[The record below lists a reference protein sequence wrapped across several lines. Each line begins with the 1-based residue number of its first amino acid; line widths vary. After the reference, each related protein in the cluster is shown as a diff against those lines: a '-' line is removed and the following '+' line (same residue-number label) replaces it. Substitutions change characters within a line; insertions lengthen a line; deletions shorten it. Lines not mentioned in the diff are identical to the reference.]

1 MPRFRVCDYR
11 QRLMISVSLEEQLVS
26 GTLEHAIH
34 YLIEERVEDS
44 WFEDLYANDETGAPA
59 YPPRMLLK
67 IILFGYSRGLISSR
81 KLERAC
87 RENVTFMALSCGE
100 HPDHSTFAE
109 FVGKLDGR
117 ITAVFSEVLL
127 ICHEEGLLGGS
138 HFSLDGLKLP
148 ANASRENSGTFSDL
162 RHKLNKI
169 EAKLK
174 EKIAAHAR
182 QDREERKTSKRQD
195 AAQVEGDVERRRSE
209 ASIER
214 LRRKSERLRDFL
226 AANEPKQ
233 GARQE
238 VQSNVTDNDSC
249 RMHTSHGTLQGY
261 NAQALVDIRH
271 QIIIHGEAMGAG
283 QDYRHVG
290 PMLEGAADNLE
301 WAGVADEIPLAG
313 ATFSADCNYHS
324 HENLAACAE
333 AGVDAYIP
341 DTNFRKRDPRFAT
354 QERHVPKEERS
365 EPRRFGVEHFSYD
378 GETDSYRC
386 PKGKVLRLEAA
397 AAYDQRGNVY
407 RRYQARRE
415 DCASCPL
422 REQCIQRGGARRTLH
437 IPINGEQH
445 PTTLSQQMRAKIDLP
460 ESRPIYAR
468 RLAIVEPVFANIRT
482 AKGMD
487 RFTYRGKDKVNTQWL
502 LYCLVHNLEK
512 IAHYGSKWM
521 ERVGFFA
528 AHGLQMLLIA
538 IFHRFR
544 AGSSAILRPLSSN
557 PPLTSLIL
565 SRSG

>member
-1 MPRFRVCDYR
+1 
-11 QRLMISVSLEEQLVS
+11 MIPVSLEEQLVA

-44 WFEDLYANDETGAPA
+44 WFEDLYANDQTGAPA

-100 HPDHSTFAE
+100 HPDHSTFAQ
-109 FVGKLDGR
+109 FVGQLDGR

-148 ANASRENSGTFSDL
+148 ANASREHSGTFSDL
-162 RHKLNKI
+162 RHKLKKL
-169 EAKLK
+169 EARLK

-182 QDREERKTSKRQD
+182 QDRQEAKGSRRGRKAEPGDCTVEARRQE
-195 AAQVEGDVERRRSE
+195 Q
-209 ASIER
+209 SIER
-214 LRRKSERLRDFL
+214 LRRKSERLREFL
-226 AANEPKQ
+226 AQNEPKE
-233 GARQE
+233 GARRE

-261 NAQALVDIRH
+261 NAQALVDSRH
-271 QIIIHGEAMGAG
+271 QVIVHGEAMGAG
-283 QDYRHVG
+283 QDYRHAG
-290 PMLEGAADNLE
+290 PMLEGAAENLE
-301 WAGVADEIPLAG
+301 GAGIAEEVPLSG

-324 HENLAACAE
+324 HENLAACAQ

-354 QERHVPKEERS
+354 QERHKPKAEQGES
-365 EPRRFGVEHFSYD
+365 RRLGLEHFSYD
-378 GETDSYRC
+378 EATDSYRC

-397 AAYDQRGNVY
+397 TTFDQRGNVY

-415 DCASCPL
+415 DCEACPL
-422 REQCIQRGGARRTLH
+422 REQCLQRGTRRTLH
-437 IPINGEQH
+437 IPINGHKH

-460 ESRPIYAR
+460 ESRAIYAQ

-482 AKGMD
+482 AKGMN

-512 IAHYGSKWM
+512 IAHN
-521 ERVGFFA
+521 
-528 AHGLQMLLIA
+528 GLLWLEKAIRATDEHLRKLFMRPIGAFLLA
-538 IFHRFR
+538 LH
-544 AGSSAILRPLSSN
+544 AILR
-557 PPLTSLIL
+557 L
-565 SRSG
+565 SRLTPSLN

>member
-1 MPRFRVCDYR
+1 MPRFKGCDYR
-11 QRLMISVSLEEQLVS
+11 QRLMIPVSLEEQLVG

-44 WFEDLYANDETGAPA
+44 WFEELYANDETGAPA

-100 HPDHSTFAE
+100 HPDHSTFAD

-162 RHKLNKI
+162 RHKLAKI

-174 EKIAAHAR
+174 EKIAAHAKC
-182 QDREERKTSKRQD
+182 DRRERK
-195 AAQVEGDVERRRSE
+195 RSSRGSTPEDSDRTIE
-209 ASIER
+209 ARHQEESIER
-214 LRRKSERLRDFL
+214 LRRKSERLREFL
-226 AANEPKQ
+226 TANEPKQ
-233 GARQE
+233 GARRE

-261 NAQALVDIRH
+261 NAQALVDSRH
-271 QIIIHGEAMGAG
+271 QIIVHGEAMGAG

-301 WAGVADEIPLAG
+301 WAGIAEDIPLSG

-324 HENLAACAE
+324 HENLAACVAAE
-333 AGVDAYIP
+333 VDAYIP

-354 QERHVPKEERS
+354 QERHIPKAER
-365 EPRRFGVEHFSYD
+365 PAARRLGLEHFSCD
-378 GETDSYRC
+378 EASDSYRC
-386 PKGKVLRLEAA
+386 PKGKLLRLEAA
-397 AAYDQRGNVY
+397 TSLDQRGNAY

-415 DCASCPL
+415 DCAACPL
-422 REQCIQRGGARRTLH
+422 RDQCLQRAGTRRTVH
-437 IPINGEQH
+437 IPINGDQH
-445 PTTLSQQMRAKIDLP
+445 PTTLSQQMRTKIDLA
-460 ESRPIYAR
+460 ESKPIYAR

-482 AKGMD
+482 AKGMN

-502 LYCLVHNLEK
+502 LYCLVHNFEK
-512 IAHYGSKWM
+512 IAHLGWKWI
-521 ERVGFFA
+521 EKVGLLA
-528 AHGLQMLLIA
+528 AQWLQIHLTPVISSIMSLL
-538 IFHRFR
+538 
-544 AGSSAILRPLSSN
+544 SALSN
-557 PPLTSLIL
+557 PFRPNLLTT
-565 SRSG
+565 

>member
-1 MPRFRVCDYR
+1 MPRFKVCDYR
-11 QRLMISVSLEEQLVS
+11 QKLMIPVSLEEQLLS

-34 YLIEERVEDS
+34 YLIEERIEDS

-67 IILFGYSRGLISSR
+67 VILFGYSRGLISSR

-100 HPDHSTFAE
+100 HPDHSTFAD

-127 ICHEEGLLGGS
+127 ICHGEGLLGGS

-162 RHKLNKI
+162 RHKLKKI

-182 QDREERKTSKRQD
+182 QDRAERKASKRQD
-195 AAQVEGDVERRRSE
+195 AAEDEGDLERRRSE

-214 LRRKSERLRDFL
+214 LRRKSERLREFL
-226 AANEPKQ
+226 AGNEPKQ

-261 NAQALVDIRH
+261 NAQALVDSRH

-301 WAGVADEIPLAG
+301 WAGIADDITLAG
-313 ATFSADCNYHS
+313 VTFSADCNYHS
-324 HENLAACAE
+324 HENLAACAQV
-333 AGVDAYIP
+333 GVDAYIP

-354 QERHVPKEERS
+354 QERHVPKAERN
-365 EPRRFGVEHFSYD
+365 EPRRLGLEHFSYD
-378 GETDSYRC
+378 EATDSYRC

-397 AAYDQRGNVY
+397 TTFDQRGNVY
-407 RRYQARRE
+407 RRYQAARE
-415 DCASCPL
+415 DCERCPL
-422 REQCIQRGGARRTLH
+422 REQCLQRGTRRTLH
-437 IPINGEQH
+437 IPKNGDH
-445 PTTLSQQMRAKIDLP
+445 TPTTLAQQMRSKIDLP
-460 ESRPIYAR
+460 ESKPIYAR

-482 AKGMD
+482 AKGMN

-502 LYCLVHNLEK
+502 LYCLVHNFEK
-512 IAHYGSKWM
+512 LAGYGVKWLQTGNLLLF
-521 ERVGFFA
+521 RLVQASLLRALRSCPGNLSPFRSIFA
-528 AHGLQMLLIA
+528 Q
-538 IFHRFR
+538 
-544 AGSSAILRPLSSN
+544 
-557 PPLTSLIL
+557 
-565 SRSG
+565 

>member
-1 MPRFRVCDYR
+1 MPRFKVCDYR
-11 QRLMISVSLEEQLVS
+11 QKLMIPVSLEEQLLS

-34 YLIEERVEDS
+34 YLIEERIEDS

-67 IILFGYSRGLISSR
+67 VILFGYSRGLISSR

-100 HPDHSTFAE
+100 HPDHSTFAD

-127 ICHEEGLLGGS
+127 ICHGEGLLGGS

-162 RHKLNKI
+162 RHKLKKI

-182 QDREERKTSKRQD
+182 QDRAERKASKRQD
-195 AAQVEGDVERRRSE
+195 AAEDEGDLERRRSE

-214 LRRKSERLRDFL
+214 LRRKSERLREFL
-226 AANEPKQ
+226 AGNEPKQ

-261 NAQALVDIRH
+261 NAQALVDSRH

-301 WAGVADEIPLAG
+301 WAGIADDITLAG
-313 ATFSADCNYHS
+313 VTFSADCNYHS
-324 HENLAACAE
+324 HENLAACAQV
-333 AGVDAYIP
+333 GVDAYIP

-354 QERHVPKEERS
+354 QERHVPKAERN
-365 EPRRFGVEHFSYD
+365 EPRRLGLEHFSYD
-378 GETDSYRC
+378 EATDSYRC

-397 AAYDQRGNVY
+397 TTFDQRGNVY
-407 RRYQARRE
+407 RRYQAARE
-415 DCASCPL
+415 DCERCPL
-422 REQCIQRGGARRTLH
+422 REQCIQRGTRRTLH
-437 IPINGEQH
+437 IPKNGDH
-445 PTTLSQQMRAKIDLP
+445 TPTTLAQQMRSKIDLP
-460 ESRPIYAR
+460 ESKPIYAR

-482 AKGMD
+482 AKGMN

-502 LYCLVHNLEK
+502 LYCLVHNFEK
-512 IAHYGSKWM
+512 LAGYGVKWLQTGNLLLF
-521 ERVGFFA
+521 RLVQASLLRALRSCPGNLSPFRSIFA
-528 AHGLQMLLIA
+528 Q
-538 IFHRFR
+538 
-544 AGSSAILRPLSSN
+544 
-557 PPLTSLIL
+557 
-565 SRSG
+565 

>member
-1 MPRFRVCDYR
+1 MPRFKVCDYR
-11 QRLMISVSLEEQLVS
+11 QKLMIPVSLEEQLVA

-34 YLIEERVEDS
+34 YLIEQRVEDS
-44 WFEDLYANDETGAPA
+44 WFEDLYENDQTGAPA
-59 YPPRMLLK
+59 YPPRTLLK

-100 HPDHSTFAE
+100 HPDHSTFAD

-148 ANASRENSGTFSDL
+148 SNASRENSGTFSDL
-162 RHKLNKI
+162 RHKLEKL

-182 QDREERKTSKRQD
+182 HDRQERSRRRKGAKVD
-195 AAQVEGDVERRRSE
+195 DVERSLQARRQE
-209 ASIER
+209 QSIER
-214 LRRKSERLRDFL
+214 LRRKSERLREFL
-226 AANEPKQ
+226 AQNEPKE
-233 GARQE
+233 GARRE

-261 NAQALVDIRH
+261 NAQALVDGKH
-271 QIIIHGEAMGAG
+271 QVIVHGEAMGAG
-283 QDYRHVG
+283 QDYKHVA
-290 PMLEGAADNLE
+290 PMLEGAAENLE
-301 WAGVADEIPLAG
+301 HAGLSQEVPLAG

-324 HENLAACAE
+324 QENLAACVE

-354 QERHVPKEERS
+354 QERHKPKAEQS
-365 EPRRFGVEHFSYD
+365 EPRRLGLEHFSYD
-378 GETDSYRC
+378 ELTDSYRC

-397 AAYDQRGNVY
+397 TTFDQRGNVY

-415 DCASCPL
+415 DCVACPL
-422 REQCIQRGGARRTLH
+422 REQCIQRGGKCRTLH
-437 IPINGEQH
+437 IPKDGGEH
-445 PTTLSQQMRAKIDLP
+445 PPTLSQQMRAKIDLP
-460 ESRPIYAR
+460 ESRQIYAQ

-482 AKGMD
+482 AKGMN
-487 RFTYRGKDKVNTQWL
+487 RFTYRGKDKVNIQWL

-512 IAHYGSKWM
+512 IAHYGLLWLEAALSM
-521 ERVGFFA
+521 LDQRLIRPLLHVITDFISASRAFFA
-528 AHGLQMLLIA
+528 
-538 IFHRFR
+538 
-544 AGSSAILRPLSSN
+544 S
-557 PPLTSLIL
+557 PPPNLASLC
-565 SRSG
+565 

>member
-1 MPRFRVCDYR
+1 MPRFKVCDYR
-11 QRLMISVSLEEQLVS
+11 QKLMIPVSLEEQLLS

-34 YLIEERVEDS
+34 YLIEERIEDS

-67 IILFGYSRGLISSR
+67 VILFGYSRGLISSR

-100 HPDHSTFAE
+100 HPDHSTFAD

-127 ICHEEGLLGGS
+127 ICHGEGLLGGS

-162 RHKLNKI
+162 RHKLKKI

-182 QDREERKTSKRQD
+182 QDRAERKASKRQD
-195 AAQVEGDVERRRSE
+195 AAEDEGDLERRRSE

-214 LRRKSERLRDFL
+214 LRRKSERLREFL
-226 AANEPKQ
+226 AGNEPKQ

-261 NAQALVDIRH
+261 NAQALVDSRH

-301 WAGVADEIPLAG
+301 WAGIADDITLAG
-313 ATFSADCNYHS
+313 VTFSADCNYHS
-324 HENLAACAE
+324 HENLAACAQV
-333 AGVDAYIP
+333 GVDAYIP

-354 QERHVPKEERS
+354 QERHVPKAERN
-365 EPRRFGVEHFSYD
+365 EPRRLGLEHFSYD
-378 GETDSYRC
+378 EATDSYRC

-397 AAYDQRGNVY
+397 TTFDQRGNVY
-407 RRYQARRE
+407 RRYQAARE
-415 DCASCPL
+415 DCERCPL
-422 REQCIQRGGARRTLH
+422 REQCIQRGTRRTLH
-437 IPINGEQH
+437 IPKNGDH
-445 PTTLSQQMRAKIDLP
+445 TPTTLAQQMRSKIDLP
-460 ESRPIYAR
+460 ENKPIYAR

-482 AKGMD
+482 AKGMN

-502 LYCLVHNLEK
+502 LYCLVHNFEK
-512 IAHYGSKWM
+512 LAGYGVKWLQKGNLLLF
-521 ERVGFFA
+521 RLVQASLLRALRSCPGNLSPFRSIFA
-528 AHGLQMLLIA
+528 Q
-538 IFHRFR
+538 
-544 AGSSAILRPLSSN
+544 
-557 PPLTSLIL
+557 
-565 SRSG
+565 

>member
-1 MPRFRVCDYR
+1 MPRFKVCDYR
-11 QRLMISVSLEEQLVS
+11 QKLMIPVSLEEQLLS

-34 YLIEERVEDS
+34 YLIEERIEDS
-44 WFEDLYANDETGAPA
+44 WFEDLYDNDETGAPA

-67 IILFGYSRGLISSR
+67 VILFGYSRGLISSR

-100 HPDHSTFAE
+100 HPDHSTFAD

-127 ICHEEGLLGGS
+127 ICHGEGLLGGS

-162 RHKLNKI
+162 RHKLKKI

-182 QDREERKTSKRQD
+182 QDRAERKASKRQD
-195 AAQVEGDVERRRSE
+195 AAEDEGDLERRRSE

-214 LRRKSERLRDFL
+214 LRRKSERLREFL
-226 AANEPKQ
+226 AGNEPKQ

-261 NAQALVDIRH
+261 NAQALVDSRH

-301 WAGVADEIPLAG
+301 WAGIADDIPLAG
-313 ATFSADCNYHS
+313 VTFSADCNYHS
-324 HENLAACAE
+324 HENLAACAQ

-341 DTNFRKRDPRFAT
+341 DTNFRKRDSRFAT
-354 QERHVPKEERS
+354 QERHVPKAERN
-365 EPRRFGVEHFSYD
+365 EPRRFGIEHFSYD
-378 GETDSYRC
+378 EASDSYRC

-397 AAYDQRGNVY
+397 TTFDQRGNVY
-407 RRYQARRE
+407 RRYQAARE
-415 DCASCPL
+415 DCERCPL
-422 REQCIQRGGARRTLH
+422 REQCIQRGTRRTLH
-437 IPINGEQH
+437 IPKNGDH
-445 PTTLSQQMRAKIDLP
+445 TPTTLAQQMRSKIDLP
-460 ESRPIYAR
+460 ESKPIYAR

-482 AKGMD
+482 AKGMN

-502 LYCLVHNLEK
+502 LYCLVHNFEK
-512 IAHYGSKWM
+512 LAGYGVKWLQKGNLLLF
-521 ERVGFFA
+521 RLVQASLLRALRSCPGNLSPFRSIFA
-528 AHGLQMLLIA
+528 Q
-538 IFHRFR
+538 
-544 AGSSAILRPLSSN
+544 
-557 PPLTSLIL
+557 
-565 SRSG
+565 